1 MQFIDEATIEI
12 SAGRGGDGIVAWRRE
27 KYVPKGGPAGGDGGH
42 GGSLYL
48 LADPELNTLVEF
60 RFKRKF
66 AAESGKP
73 GGTSN
78 KSGRAGEDLVIPVPV
93 GTLVYKSTEMQSEA
107 LLADLAHPGQR
118 VLVARGGKG
127 GLGNQHFATAAR
139 QAPDYAIRGEAGEEC
154 NLRLELKL
162 LADVGIVG
170 VPNAG
175 KSTLLSVI
183 TAARPK
189 IADYPF
195 TTIEPQLGVVRLDDE
210 RSFVAVDVPG
220 LIEGAHEGAGL
231 GDRFLRHVERT
242 RILVHLLDGAKSLD
256 EMASDRA
263 TIEAELRAWN
273 PALPE
278 KPTIVVV
285 SKLDLPDARERFASL
300 HEEDSQTMGIS
311 AATHQ
316 GIPELLAAMWRAL
329 ALAPPPAEID
339 LTPAQIALPTRET
352 FTVSR
357 DDDGTFVV
365 TGERVEQLAERTNFD
380 SDEALARFE
389 RALVKMGVEK
399 ELQARGVR
407 EGDSVRIGTYEFTYS

>member
-154 NLRLELKL
+154 SLRLELKL

-285 SKLDLPDARERFASL
+285 SKLDLPDARERFAAL
-300 HEEDSQTMGIS
+300 HDGDSQTMGIS

-316 GIPELLAAMWRAL
+316 GVPELLAAMWRAL
-329 ALAPPPAEID
+329 SLAPPPAEID

-352 FTVSR
+352 FTISR